1 MSPALFRRR
10 RPLPAALR
18 SVLGPDERITVTAA
32 CDDGRL
38 LAVSRFGL
46 WVVPGPSIES
56 GPTAAIAGVGAVD
69 SAARDDLAGGSGGG
83 DAGTGTGTAHR
94 IGWELVAR
102 ARLTARVL
110 SVIPTRVAGC
120 LPDGPDGVDV
130 LVDEPELVFGLATR
144 SGLTDVVHQRVRR
157 SVAAS
162 RHVPHLG
169 AGGWVVLRR
178 VPGRD
183 GLTRQVRLDP
193 GADPLAPGFAAAVV
207 AVAADL
213 AATMPG

>member
-1 MSPALFRRR
+1 MTTTASPVRRWWRR
-10 RPLPAALR
+10 RPLPETLR
-18 SVLGPDERITVTAA
+18 SVLGPDERISVTAP
-32 CDDGRL
+32 CEDGRL

-46 WVVPGPSIES
+46 WVVADPIGGPG
-56 GPTAAIAGVGAVD
+56 AD
-69 SAARDDLAGGSGGG
+69 
-83 DAGTGTGTAHR
+83 TGTGPAGGVDANPAAARR

-110 SVIPTRVAGC
+110 SVIPMRVAGS
-120 LPDGPDGVDV
+120 LPDGVDV

-162 RHVPHLG
+162 RHLPYPG

-193 GADPLAPGFAAAVV
+193 GADADVPGFAAAVV
-207 AVAADL
+207 AVADELAD
-213 AATMPG
+213 TIPS

>member
-10 RPLPAALR
+10 RPLPDALR
-18 SVLGPDERITVTAA
+18 SALDADERINVTAP
-32 CDDGRL
+32 CEDGRL

-46 WVVPGPSIES
+46 WVVPGPVVADD
-56 GPTAAIAGVGAVD
+56 PATALAAHAVD
-69 SAARDDLAGGSGGG
+69 GGGS
-83 DAGTGTGTAHR
+83 AHR

-110 SVIPTRVAGC
+110 SVIPTRVVGS
-120 LPDGPDGVDV
+120 LPDGTDGAGGVDV

-162 RHVPHLG
+162 RHLPYPG

-183 GLTRQVRLDP
+183 GLSRQVRLDP
-193 GADPLAPGFAAAVV
+193 GADADVPGFAAAVV
-207 AVAADL
+207 AVAGELAD
-213 AATMPG
+213 TIPS

>member
-10 RPLPAALR
+10 PPLPAALR
-18 SVLGPDERITVTAA
+18 SALDPDERINVTAP
-32 CDDGRL
+32 CEDGRL

-46 WVVPGPSIES
+46 WVVPGPDAES
-56 GPTAAIAGVGAVD
+56 GPAAGIVGNGGVVDGRALDGVAG
-69 SAARDDLAGGSGGG
+69 LAGP
-83 DAGTGTGTAHR
+83 AHR

-110 SVIPTRVAGC
+110 SVIPTRVVGS
-120 LPDGPDGVDV
+120 LPDGDGGEGAVAV
-130 LVDEPELVFGLATR
+130 LVDEPELMFGLATR

-162 RHVPHLG
+162 RHLPHPG

-193 GADPLAPGFAAAVV
+193 GADPFAPGFAAAVV
-207 AVAADL
+207 AVAAEL
-213 AATMPG
+213 AATLPT

>member
-10 RPLPAALR
+10 RPLPPALRAALD
-18 SVLGPDERITVTAA
+18 PDERINVTAP

-46 WVVPGPSIES
+46 WVVPEAATGLT
-56 GPTAAIAGVGAVD
+56 GPTGSTVVNADGVDMGGAAGPV
-69 SAARDDLAGGSGGG
+69 
-83 DAGTGTGTAHR
+83 HR

-110 SVIPTRVAGC
+110 SVIPTRVVGS
-120 LPDGPDGVDV
+120 LPDGDGGDGGVDV

-162 RHVPHLG
+162 RHLPHPG

-213 AATMPG
+213 AATLPT

>member
-18 SVLGPDERITVTAA
+18 SALDPDERIAVTAP
-32 CDDGRL
+32 CEDGRL

-46 WVVPGPSIES
+46 WVVPAADPAGGVAGPSGNGEA
-56 GPTAAIAGVGAVD
+56 GPV
-69 SAARDDLAGGSGGG
+69 
-83 DAGTGTGTAHR
+83 HR

-110 SVIPTRVAGC
+110 SVIPVRVAGA
-120 LPDGPDGVDV
+120 LPDGENGVDV

-162 RHVPHLG
+162 RHLPHPG

-193 GADPLAPGFAAAVV
+193 GADPTAPGFAAAVV
-207 AVAADL
+207 AVAVDL
-213 AATMPG
+213 AATLPT